1 MKIETLKDTAELMCS
16 EDYKERFIAEYQQLK
31 IRYQGLKN
39 MLDKWDRGE
48 LEFTPTCTRGI
59 YIRQLMSME
68 NYLYVLYDRAQIE
81 GIDIR

>member
-39 MLDKWDRGE
+39 MLDKWNDGE
-48 LEFTPTCTRGI
+48 LGFVPTCTRGI
-59 YIRQLMSME
+59 YVRQLMSME

>member
-48 LEFTPTCTRGI
+48 LEFTPTYTRGI
-59 YIRQLMSME
+59 YVRQLMSME